1 MKVVVTDYN
10 PEWEKEFDR
19 EAEKLREAF
28 GGGLVAV
35 HHIGSTSVPG
45 LAAKPIIDIMP
56 VVKDIA
62 EADRAAP
69 ALEKLGYEGLGEYGI
84 PGRRYFRKG
93 GDNRTHQLH
102 VFAESSASEIARH
115 LAFRDYLRRHP
126 GEATE
131 YGILKRALAKKFP
144 GDIEG
149 YCDGKDAF
157 VKATEREAMKEYTAL
172 VRFSRNRALFV
183 DMAECV
189 RRGAARVLRADGKGV
204 LLYEKSSG
212 IHMLEANSAED
223 ARALLRETPLQMS
236 EGDRKFIVAH
246 GDGVRDAVYDLLSVR
261 AETACYQVMYAGKP
275 LPLGGKLRFG
285 LPGRAETEK
294 IKEEYKLE
302 SPENI
307 ERLCAEG
314 KIWCGYERESG
325 AFVGFIGR
333 HPEGSMGLLQ
343 VFPAYRRR
351 GYGEELES
359 FMIDKFLE
367 EGLVPYAHIIDDN
380 EKSMNLQKKLGYE
393 VADEKIYWLALR

>member
-45 LAAKPIIDIMP
+45 LGGK
-56 VVKDIA
+56 
-62 EADRAAP
+62 ADYRHHARRKGHRRSGQGGARP
-69 ALEKLGYEGLGEYGI
+69 RKSSAMRGWGNTVS

-102 VFAESSASEIARH
+102 VFAESSAAEIARH

-126 GEATE
+126 DEATE
-131 YGILKRALAKKFP
+131 YGTLKRALAKKFP

-223 ARALLRETPLQMS
+223 ARALLRETPLQMP

-285 LPGRAETEK
+285 LPDGRRRKKSKRNTSWNLPKTSKDCAPKARSGADTKGRA
-294 IKEEYKLE
+294 
-302 SPENI
+302 
-307 ERLCAEG
+307 
-314 KIWCGYERESG
+314 
-325 AFVGFIGR
+325 
-333 HPEGSMGLLQ
+333 GLLWASSADIPREAWGFCRY
-343 VFPAYRRR
+343 FPRTGAAATAR
-351 GYGEELES
+351 S
-359 FMIDKFLE
+359 WK
-367 EGLVPYAHIIDDN
+367 A
-380 EKSMNLQKKLGYE
+380 S
-393 VADEKIYWLALR
+393 